1 MKTKIKLSIAKSL
14 KTTIKKSQVQPNTA
28 RVLLNEIKEEEEH
41 KEDDFQEEETIKK
54 SNSRLIHHE
63 DSIQSEVRI
72 ENNRMIIGDRI
83 NFYP

>member
-14 KTTIKKSQVQPNTA
+14 KTRKKSQVQPNTA

-54 SNSRLIHHE
+54 SNSRLVHHE

-72 ENNRMIIGDRI
+72 ENNSMIIGDRI